1 MCLIVFAY
9 KCHPTYPLILAGNR
23 DEFYDR
29 PTQNLHVWESEPPII
44 AGKDL
49 KAGGTWLGVTDDG
62 LIATLT
68 NYRDIK
74 NLKDHA
80 PSRGDLIT
88 EILLSDDP
96 LLQSLKSIEKKADL
110 YNGFNLIAGNLNHL
124 YYLSNHNT
132 PFSEIQPGYHSISNS
147 ALNTPWPKTEWA
159 LQRFK
164 KVTRNSK
171 VSEHDLFELLLNTD
185 TYPIE
190 NLPNTGLSP
199 ELEKA
204 VSSVFIQTDNYGTR
218 SSTVLTV
225 DRDHHLQVTEKVYE
239 PGTTFTKSQNTIEVE
254 LPGKEH

>member
-9 KCHPTYPLILAGNR
+9 KCHPTYPLILIGNR

-29 PTQNLHVWESEPPII
+29 PTKNLHVWDRQPTII

-49 KAGGTWLGVTDDG
+49 KAGGTWLGVSENG
-62 LIATLT
+62 LIAALT

-74 NLKDHA
+74 NIKEDAH
-80 PSRGDLIT
+80 SRGDLIT
-88 EILLSDDP
+88 DFLLSDDP
-96 LLQSLKSIEKKADL
+96 PLQSLKSIKKRADL

-132 PFSEIQPGYHSISNS
+132 PFIEIQPGNHSISNS
-147 ALNTPWPKTEWA
+147 ALNTPWPKTDWA
-159 LQRFK
+159 LKRFK
-164 KVTRNSK
+164 EITSNQQ

-190 NLPNTGLSP
+190 NLPNTGLLP

-225 DRDHHLQVTEKVYE
+225 DRDHHLQFTEKVYE
-239 PGTTFTKSQNTIEVE
+239 PGTTLIKNQNTVEVK
-254 LPGKEH
+254 LP